1 MTELL
6 YLKDSYQKECEATV
20 TEANENKIVLDKT
33 IFYPSSGG
41 QPNDTGTITADKE
54 YKVTNVKKEQG
65 KIIHEL
71 DSAGLKPG
79 DKVQCKIDWEKRY
92 KLMRNH
98 TAAHILSVAFFNETG
113 ALVTGNQ
120 LDLEKSRFDFELENF
135 DRETME
141 NCVNKANE
149 LIKKEMEIKAYELPR
164 EEAMK
169 IPGVIKL
176 ACALP
181 PSTAILRIVEIG
193 DIDKQADGGTH
204 VKNTKEV
211 GTIKILGFENKG
223 KGRKRVYF
231 SIEP

>member
-6 YLKDSYQKECEATV
+6 YLKDSYQKEC
-20 TEANENKIVLDKT
+20 EANENKIVLDKT

-41 QPNDTGTITADKE
+41 QPSDTGIIKADKE
-54 YKVTNVKKEQG
+54 YKVINVKKEQG

-71 DSAGLKPG
+71 DSPGLKPG
-79 DKVQCKIDWEKRY
+79 DKAHCKIDWERRY
-92 KLMRNH
+92 KLMRSH
-98 TAAHILSVAFFNETG
+98 TAAHLLSVAFYSETG

-135 DRETME
+135 DREMME

-176 ACALP
+176 ANALP
-181 PSTAILRIVEIG
+181 PSIAILRIIQIG
-193 DIDKQADGGTH
+193 DIDRQADGGTH

-211 GTIKILGFENKG
+211 GTIKILNFENKG

-231 SIEP
+231 SLEP

>member
-1 MTELL
+1 
-6 YLKDSYQKECEATV
+6 
-20 TEANENKIVLDKT
+20 
-33 IFYPSSGG
+33 
-41 QPNDTGTITADKE
+41 
-54 YKVTNVKKEQG
+54 
-65 KIIHEL
+65 
-71 DSAGLKPG
+71 
-79 DKVQCKIDWEKRY
+79 
-92 KLMRNH
+92 
-98 TAAHILSVAFFNETG
+98 
-113 ALVTGNQ
+113 
-120 LDLEKSRFDFELENF
+120 
-135 DRETME
+135 
-141 NCVNKANE
+141 
-149 LIKKEMEIKAYELPR
+149 
-164 EEAMK
+164 MK